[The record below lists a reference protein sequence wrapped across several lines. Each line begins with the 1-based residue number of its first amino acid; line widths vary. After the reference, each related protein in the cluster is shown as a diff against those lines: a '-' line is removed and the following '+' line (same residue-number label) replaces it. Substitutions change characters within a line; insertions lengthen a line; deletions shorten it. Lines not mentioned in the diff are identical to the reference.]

1 MSAATP
7 DPVDLLPPP
16 DSEDAEP
23 SHTQIA
29 EAGDPS
35 TVAPHPGQ
43 RPEGYVPPPIAVDGL
58 PLPAATHNELV
69 RRYREGATS
78 GAASPIGL
86 WRKANCVQ
94 PTDEVLLRYQGSLIR
109 RSIRC
114 NQALQVAYWLG
125 WPIDLLGDIPD
136 GLTGAPLAVGEMR
149 WKKSW
154 KLAAAEVVTDPDLH
168 RTAVVGPAGEPDVAQ
183 GRPESIADDTGPDAP
198 DAPDAPDHDLGGMTM
213 GFAPPSDSMSLI
225 AAWLGVGEPDHLAV
239 VTEVLD
245 DRTLF
250 ATGAAIR
257 DLLDELDEI
266 VGGGLEGFGAPRW
279 FPFDTRDPDTI
290 VPLIG
295 WFGIPAGTI
304 AADQPPVALRV
315 FLGQLGPT
323 LEVVAPP
330 GDLLVA
336 SGVLAQFNDRRKARN
351 PLRHNLLRVGG
362 GPGSLSFRVA
372 DRPPVDRSAV
382 VLPAGTWDL
391 IDRYVL
397 GPLRLTPS
405 TRARAVLGSHSAVLV
420 DGAAG
425 TGKTTLCRVIAAEL
439 AGECTVVYVEPAT
452 SREALIEVYA
462 AVQDLAP
469 ALVVIEHA
477 EAAAPTRGT
486 DMPLTLVQFAAAFD
500 IAQAANAPIVSLL
513 TTTEPTAIDGTFRQS
528 SRMGLTIHLPIPDH
542 QMRRE
547 MLTLLFSAVAEETEG
562 WTCAVPAD
570 PDAVARVTDGA
581 TGADLQHLV
590 RVAVLEA
597 LQDTEPTI
605 TTEAV
610 NALAAAR
617 GWAGTDTGMYL

>member
-1 MSAATP
+1 MPAAKP
-7 DPVDLLPPP
+7 DP
-16 DSEDAEP
+16 
-23 SHTQIA
+23 T
-29 EAGDPS
+29 DPS
-35 TVAPHPGQ
+35 FPPHPGR
-43 RPEGYVPPPIAVDGL
+43 RPKGYVPPPVAVEGQ
-58 PLPAATHNELV
+58 PLAADTQKELV
-69 RRYREGATS
+69 RRYQEGKKG

-86 WRKANCVQ
+86 WRKANCVK
-94 PTDEVLLRYQGSLIR
+94 PTDEVLQQFQHHMLS
-109 RSIRC
+109 RSIPR
-114 NQALQVAYWLG
+114 NQALDVAYWLG
-125 WPIDLLGDIPD
+125 WPIDLLGEVPD
-136 GLTGAPLAVGEMR
+136 GLTSAPLAVSRGVWMKHWET
-149 WKKSW
+149 
-154 KLAAAEVVTDPDLH
+154 LAA
-168 RTAVVGPAGEPDVAQ
+168 PAGSDDQPPSDPEVPVGGGAARANEGEAAQDSLAPSADSAEPD
-183 GRPESIADDTGPDAP
+183 GGSDPSEGLEGH
-198 DAPDAPDHDLGGMTM
+198 DHDLGGMAM
-213 GFAPPSDSMSLI
+213 GFAPPLDSMSLI
-225 AAWLGVGEPDHLAV
+225 AAWLGVGEPDNLAV

-257 DLLDELDEI
+257 DLLDELEEI
-266 VGGGLEGFGAPRW
+266 VGGGLEGFGAARW
-279 FPFDTRDPDTI
+279 FPFDSRDPSTI

-304 AADQPPVALRV
+304 AADQPAVALRV

-336 SGVLAQFNDRRKARN
+336 SGVLAQFNERRKARN

-362 GPGSLSFRVA
+362 GLGSLSFRVA

-420 DGAAG
+420 DGAPG

-528 SRMGLTIHLPIPDH
+528 SRVGLTIHLPIPDH
-542 QMRRE
+542 SMRRD
-547 MLTLLFSAVAEETEG
+547 MLTLLLSAVAEETEG
-562 WTCAVPAD
+562 WTIAVPAD
-570 PDAVARVTDGA
+570 AEAIARVTDGA

-597 LQDTEPTI
+597 LQDKEPTI
-605 TTEAV
+605 TTEALS
-610 NALAAAR
+610 ALAAAR